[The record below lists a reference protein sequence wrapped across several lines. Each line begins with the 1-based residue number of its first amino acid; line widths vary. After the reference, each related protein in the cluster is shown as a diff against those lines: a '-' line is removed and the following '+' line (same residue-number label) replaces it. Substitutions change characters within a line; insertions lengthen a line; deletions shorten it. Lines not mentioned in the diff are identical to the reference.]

1 MRTILMALLCWCASI
16 ILASNLIY
24 PIHIIA
30 YRRYYHSVSFPLSES
45 LLPPPLLFFDQ
56 IGTYNNRRT
65 FLDLQKLMHNSLSNI
80 VYYFSSF
87 YLFFFCILLGQW
99 ADDPMRWDNLLVQ
112 QPAISIIGDGTFFFL
127 LQCLFSYRSVCSDT
141 DRQLL
146 YFTLC
151 TCYQPFIFSFCSKTS
166 FTDLSL
172 SPWWKKKGIRSVW
185 VVVVFA
191 SLFHLRRILLLSLV
205 DAILQSVVWYRKRCR

>member
-30 YRRYYHSVSFPLSES
+30 YRRYYHSVSFPLSKS
-45 LLPPPLLFFDQ
+45 LLPPSPLIFFVDQ
-56 IGTYNNRRT
+56 NGTYNNRRT

-87 YLFFFCILLGQW
+87 FLSFFFCILLGQW

-112 QPAISIIGDGTFFFL
+112 QPASHLHYWRWNFFFAT
-127 LQCLFSYRSVCSDT
+127 VA
-141 DRQLL
+141 L
-146 YFTLC
+146 Y
-151 TCYQPFIFSFCSKTS
+151 
-166 FTDLSL
+166 
-172 SPWWKKKGIRSVW
+172 
-185 VVVVFA
+185 
-191 SLFHLRRILLLSLV
+191 SLV
-205 DAILQSVVWYRKRCR
+205 TAQFAPTQTDIYIIIVI